1 MDFSVEDRIDFD
13 RYNEILWK
21 GLMGNRPYPDESNG
35 KDLRQNRA
43 KLLARYQKRQPQK
56 TQEQR

>member
-1 MDFSVEDRIDFD
+1 MEDRIDFD